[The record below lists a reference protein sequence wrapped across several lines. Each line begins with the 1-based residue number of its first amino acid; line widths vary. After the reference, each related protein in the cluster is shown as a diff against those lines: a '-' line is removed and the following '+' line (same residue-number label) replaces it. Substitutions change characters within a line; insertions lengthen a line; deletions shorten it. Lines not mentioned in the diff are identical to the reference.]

1 MSSDASLPESFE
13 AFRKSF
19 FYGSRSDLNFK
30 FLKSLTDAE
39 AAEFFQGL
47 LWKLGDTIDD
57 GDARRLIQ
65 HVVDW
70 QVRGYQRVDDHTYGD
85 GPFTPFGKRLSESR
99 LTLITSSGHF
109 VNGQDP
115 EPFGVRGMTQVEA
128 TARIEDFVRAAPQ
141 LSAIPFDT
149 PADELRVR
157 HGGYD
162 TRGAERDPNI
172 AFPIGP
178 LAALRKEGVISELTP
193 EAYSFVGATAQI
205 PLLREAGPEWV
216 AMFARKHVDAA
227 LLVPV

>member
-1 MSSDASLPESFE
+1 MSDDSLPESFE

-47 LWKLGDTIDD
+47 LWKLGDAIDD
-57 GDARRLIQ
+57 GDASRLIA
-65 HVVDW
+65 HVAEW
-70 QVRGYQRVDDHTYGD
+70 QVRGYQRVEEHVYTD
-85 GPFTPFGKRLSESR
+85 GPFTLLQKPVAESR
-99 LTLITSSGHF
+99 LTLITSSGPFAEGH
-109 VNGQDP
+109 DP
-115 EPFGVRGMTQVEA
+115 EPFGVRQMTQGEA
-128 TARIEDFVRAAPQ
+128 TARIQDFIKAAPQ

-162 TRGAERDPNI
+162 IRGAQRDPNVVL
-172 AFPIGP
+172 PLGP
-178 LAALRKEGVISELTP
+178 LASLRKEGVIGELTP
-193 EAYSFVGATAQI
+193 DAYSFVGATAQTE
-205 PLLREAGPEWV
+205 LLKETGPEWV
-216 AMFARKHVDAA
+216 AMLARQHVDAT